1 MKNHSYLKFL
11 VATLLL
17 GLAFTACVRP
27 SGSSGSG
34 GGSSA
39 ISWIDKPL
47 DGSSFPL
54 GPIEITAHSNDP
66 ADVTQV
72 EISANAL
79 VIATLP
85 ASGEMVRVDHTWTP
99 TEEGNY
105 TLRVR
110 SMGGSG
116 WGDYTEVTI
125 QVGNPTPTIVLP
137 PCDVSTPTP
146 VCPILPPTPVGFT
159 PPPPPVCGDP
169 TQVPP
174 AVTPSATPVPLIA
187 PALVRPQPTLPCRM
201 PTPTEVGVSATPV
214 PPVCPV
220 TPTPVC
226 ITPTPT
232 PVKST
237 GITFTH
243 TVSAAQF
250 FYGGCAPGQVT
261 IDVAVSNPAA
271 VRDVYLFTRLEDQE
285 SGAQTPWDDGHS
297 MNPQGNGLYRIT
309 LNGDGIPNYNTYDI
323 AWLIYQFVST
333 DSSQVINGRSPRIY
347 DVALGTCGSAP
358 AAPAQG
364 ITPVRPP
371 IFPLLPPVLAP

>member
-1 MKNHSYLKFL
+1 MKNHTSVKFL
-11 VATLLL
+11 VAALLL

-27 SGSSGSG
+27 SGSSGTEG
-34 GGSSA
+34 GGAGA
-39 ISWIDKPL
+39 ISWIDQPL

-66 ADVTQV
+66 AGVTQV
-72 EISANAL
+72 EISANAS

-85 ASGEMVRVDHTWTP
+85 SSGEMATTNHTWTP
-99 TEEGNY
+99 TQEGNY

-116 WGDYTEVTI
+116 WGDYAEVTI
-125 QVGNPTPTIVLP
+125 QVGNP
-137 PCDVSTPTP
+137 SPTP
-146 VCPILPPTPVGFT
+146 VLPLCDLPSADCPTLEPTPIGWT

-169 TQVPP
+169 TLVPP
-174 AVTPSATPVPLIA
+174 VETPTPT
-187 PALVRPQPTLPCRM
+187 PAKIIPPILEWPKPTLPCKM
-201 PTPTEVGVSATPV
+201 PTPTEVGGPTPV
-214 PPVCPV
+214 QPVCPA

-232 PVKST
+232 PAKPA

-243 TVSAAQF
+243 TVSTAQF

-261 IDVAVSNPAA
+261 IDVAVSDPAA
-271 VRDVYLFTRLEDQE
+271 VHDIYLFTRLEDQE
-285 SGAQTPWDDGHS
+285 SGQQTAWDDGHS
-297 MNPQGNGLYRIT
+297 MNPQGNGIYRIT
-309 LNGDGIPNYNTYDI
+309 LNGDGIPNYNTYDT

-347 DVALGTCGSAP
+347 DLALGTCGSAP
-358 AAPAQG
+358 AAPLQG
-364 ITPVRPP
+364 ITPIR
-371 IFPLLPPVLAP
+371 PPVLPLKPPAFAP